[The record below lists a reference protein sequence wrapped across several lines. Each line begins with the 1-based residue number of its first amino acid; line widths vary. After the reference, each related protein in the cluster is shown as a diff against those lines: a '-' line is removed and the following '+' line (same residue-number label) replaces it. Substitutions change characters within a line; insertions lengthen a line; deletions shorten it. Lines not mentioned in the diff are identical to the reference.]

1 MDKLDVK
8 GRSMGIMARIQ
19 AATARH
25 DPSYK
30 LKKRGFLNAHDMRKL
45 IPTLKELIWGVDGAT
60 DPIKISGIAET
71 DIKKLY
77 PRSIINYAMNDIIN
91 TTDVVKHFKG

>member
-1 MDKLDVK
+1 MSQIDVR
-8 GRSMGIMARIQ
+8 GRAMGIMARIQ
-19 AATARH
+19 AATAKH

-30 LKKRGFLNAHDMRKL
+30 LKKRGLLNAHDMKRL
-45 IPTLKELIWGVDGAT
+45 IPTNNALIWGINGSI

-77 PRSIINYAMNDIIN
+77 PKSVIDYAMNDIIN

>member
-1 MDKLDVK
+1 MDRIDARKRAIGL
-8 GRSMGIMARIQ
+8 MARIQ

-30 LKKRGFLNAHDMRKL
+30 LKKRGLLNAHDMKRL
-45 IPTLKELIWGVDGAT
+45 IPTIKELIWGVDGAT
-60 DPIKISGIAET
+60 DPIKISGMAET

-77 PRSIINYAMNDIIN
+77 PRSVIDYAMNDIIN
-91 TTDVVKHFKG
+91 TTDVVKHFKS